1 MKKVL
6 ALVLCLVLCL
16 AVTGCKKEETKT
28 DEAKVPQ
35 IKVGILA
42 SYYSA
47 AIYYADQMGYDTEE
61 GIDIVPQEFAS
72 GAPMNESFAAGEL
85 DAADMGPAAVH
96 AVGKFDAKV
105 IAQNARQV
113 AVNLM
118 VKSDSPLLA
127 QQDENG
133 VYGSADLIRGMTIMG
148 PSGTYAHYLIIGY
161 LNYFGL
167 TIDDVNYVNMEYP
180 QAMQAFEMG
189 EGDICCMQNPN
200 VYDAKQKG
208 YVSLGDP
215 AVVAPMYENL
225 VCSGKIYAED
235 PDTVVKFLKV
245 VYRAQEDFLK
255 DDKLAAEWLGKYYE
269 KVGYQASEEAVM
281 DEVQNQKPLLSLAE
295 AAQVPVGESLVDTAK
310 FMQDLGLIEESQTK
324 QVEENVCPDL
334 LKKLCE
340 ASGVEWKQ

>member
-1 MKKVL
+1 
-6 ALVLCLVLCL
+6 
-16 AVTGCKKEETKT
+16 
-28 DEAKVPQ
+28 
-35 IKVGILA
+35 
-42 SYYSA
+42 
-47 AIYYADQMGYDTEE
+47 
-61 GIDIVPQEFAS
+61 
-72 GAPMNESFAAGEL
+72 
-85 DAADMGPAAVH
+85 
-96 AVGKFDAKV
+96 
-105 IAQNARQV
+105 
-113 AVNLM
+113 
-118 VKSDSPLLA
+118 
-127 QQDENG
+127 
-133 VYGSADLIRGMTIMG
+133 MTIMG

-180 QAMQAFEMG
+180 QAMQAFELG
-189 EGDICCMQNPN
+189 DGDICCMQNPN
-200 VYDAKQKG
+200 VYDAKQQG

-235 PDTVVKFLKV
+235 SDTVVKFLKV

-269 KVGYQASEEAVM
+269 KVGYQASEKAVM

-324 QVEENVCPDL
+324 QVEGNVCPDL

-340 ASGVEWKQ
+340 ESGVEWKQ

>member
-148 PSGTYAHYLIIGY
+148 PSGTYAHYLIIG
-161 LNYFGL
+161 
-167 TIDDVNYVNMEYP
+167 
-180 QAMQAFEMG
+180 
-189 EGDICCMQNPN
+189 
-200 VYDAKQKG
+200 
-208 YVSLGDP
+208 
-215 AVVAPMYENL
+215 
-225 VCSGKIYAED
+225 
-235 PDTVVKFLKV
+235 
-245 VYRAQEDFLK
+245 
-255 DDKLAAEWLGKYYE
+255 
-269 KVGYQASEEAVM
+269 
-281 DEVQNQKPLLSLAE
+281 
-295 AAQVPVGESLVDTAK
+295 
-310 FMQDLGLIEESQTK
+310 
-324 QVEENVCPDL
+324 
-334 LKKLCE
+334 
-340 ASGVEWKQ
+340 